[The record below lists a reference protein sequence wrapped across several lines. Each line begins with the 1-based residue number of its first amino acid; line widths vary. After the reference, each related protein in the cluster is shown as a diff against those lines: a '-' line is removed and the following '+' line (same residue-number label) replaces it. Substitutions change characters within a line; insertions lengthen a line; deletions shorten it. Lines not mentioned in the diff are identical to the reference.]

1 MASFT
6 DLIPQFN
13 PYIQQLPV
21 EAMVTVGMEKQKRYD
36 EGLQKIQSQ
45 IENIAGLNVMRPID
59 KQYLQSKLN
68 ELGSNLRGV
77 AAGDFS
83 NFQLVNSV
91 GGMVNQISKDPFV
104 IAAVKSS
111 AIDQKNL
118 QIMEDERKNGKLS
131 PDNEFNY
138 SKQRNKY
145 IQSGLKDAN
154 GNPIV
159 FSGSYSPFFD
169 VFKFTKETFD
179 AIKPDGYSYDQVYVT
194 NADGSIKTD
203 GRGKPVYSPTMSRLE
218 KEGRFPE
225 KVKQTIQQIFSD
237 PRVSQQLNITGEYNY
252 RNLSPEQLFERA
264 EMQKQSLLEGLND
277 MLADLNLEKNTGKDV
292 QDKIDNVNLQIE
304 NLTNRYDEYKKVAL
318 ENPDVVRG
326 IMYKDDVSARY
337 TTMFSDVKTKNQ
349 VLDNPGWKANFD
361 LMKEANVSARFRE
374 QMDFNYEKEKW
385 DRGYKMLELE
395 MKGQKKFGIGETGTV
410 QDFQPTDPSVY
421 VAQFEQSYANAADRY
436 SSSADSMIFSLALNT
451 PKNQNEI
458 AKLVSGG
465 MSREQAMNTIIA
477 NSARANNED
486 VDQFRNRWLQRSIEK
501 INQMDPVKLQ
511 QDPMLQGVYNT
522 FGAAK
527 QDFMNLDNT
536 KKQIE
541 SRLDKNLLK
550 SLDAA
555 EMGKK
560 LNNVQITIEGRPVT
574 VTGEDL
580 WNAALYA
587 KGNQSSL
594 GFLNSPALREQAKVA
609 EAKLRQTGKG
619 FLLDFAL
626 ERAIVPEGV
635 PPLTTAMRGIK
646 GVARTMFG
654 DKITNQ
660 VGLVV
665 QLNNIYKSLDDEVLM
680 GAAEAKAN
688 ALKSSGF
695 SVSPNLRMD
704 ILTGDGETDRALVNF
719 IGNTA
724 GNYGTNKQNLSADF
738 NGETINTI
746 LADKNNFKPFELK
759 TSRNDA
765 TGEVF
770 PELVFYNSAGKRAAG
785 MSITGEEAGKLG
797 VNINTLYES
806 PAIRNVT
813 TRINASP
820 IRSTSFGDPRDVST
834 YIQGDVLF
842 EKSNMPNLAGLPY
855 DVKAN
860 IQEVDGLYYNII
872 YVNDGISKPK
882 TRPLPPV
889 RTVGEAISKLQ
900 ATPPQLINAILNDK

>member
-6 DLIPQFN
+6 DSIMQSR
-13 PYIQQLPV
+13 PYVQQLPL
-21 EAMVTVGMEKQKRYD
+21 EAMAQVGMYKQQKYE
-36 EGLQKIQSQ
+36 EGVQKIQSY
-45 IENIAGLNVMRPID
+45 IDNVAGLDVARGVD

-68 ELGSNLRGV
+68 DLGSKLKTV

-91 GGMVNQISKDPFV
+91 GGMATQIVKDPNV
-104 IAAVKSS
+104 QNAVQSTAWYRNQLSKIQKDIDEGKS
-111 AIDQKNL
+111 
-118 QIMEDERKNGKLS
+118 S
-131 PDNEFNY
+131 PDNIDHFNKKAQTWLNS
-138 SKQRNKY
+138 SKAGEKFN
-145 IQSGLKDAN
+145 A
-154 GNPIV
+154 
-159 FSGSYSPFFD
+159 SYTPFFD

-179 AIKPDGYSYDQVYVT
+179 AIQPDGYSFDQVYVT
-194 NADGSIKTD
+194 NSDGTIKTD
-203 GRGKPVYSPTMSRLE
+203 SNGKPVYSPVMVRLE
-218 KEGRFPE
+218 KEGKFPE
-225 KVKQTIQQIFSD
+225 KVKQTIEQIFSD
-237 PRVSQQLNITGEYNY
+237 SRVGQQLSISGEYNLRGY
-252 RNLSPEQLFERA
+252 APEQLALRA
-264 EMQKQSLLEGLND
+264 EQTKQSLLEGLND
-277 MLADLNLEKNTGKDV
+277 KLADLILEKNTGKDV
-292 QDKIDNVNLQIE
+292 QDKIDQINLQIE
-304 NLTNRYDEYKKVAL
+304 NTTNKYDQYRKLAID
-318 ENPDVVRG
+318 NPDAVRG
-326 IMYKDDVSARY
+326 AMYKDDVAARY
-337 TTMFSDVKTKNQ
+337 TTMFTNVKTKTQ
-349 VLDNPGWKANFD
+349 SLSNPGWESNFK
-361 LMKEANVSARFRE
+361 LMEEANQNRRFRE
-374 QMDFNYEKEKW
+374 EMEFKYDKERW

-395 MKGQKKFGIGETGTV
+395 MKGQKKFGIGETGTI
-410 QDFQPTDPSVY
+410 QDFQATDPAVY

-436 SSSADSMIFSLALNT
+436 SGAADNMIFSLALNT
-451 PKNQNEI
+451 PKNQDQL
-458 AKLVSGG
+458 AKLVNGG
-465 MSREQAMNTIIA
+465 MSREQAMNTMIA
-477 NSARANNED
+477 NAAKLNNENPD
-486 VDQFRNRWLQRSIEK
+486 EFRNRWLQRSVEK
-501 INQMDPVKLQ
+501 INQMDPTKLQ

-522 FGAAK
+522 FSAAR
-527 QDFMNLDNT
+527 QDFTNLNNT

-550 SLDAA
+550 TLDAA
-555 EMGKK
+555 DMGKK
-560 LNNVQITIEGRPVT
+560 LNNVQITVEGKPVT

-587 KGNQSSL
+587 KGNQSSI

-609 EAKLRQTGKG
+609 EAKLRQAGKG

-635 PPLTTAMRGIK
+635 PPLTTAIRGIK
-646 GVARTMFG
+646 GIARTMFG
-654 DKITNQ
+654 DTITNQ
-660 VGLVV
+660 GGLVV
-665 QLNNIYKSLDDEVLM
+665 QLNNVYKSLDDKVLM

-770 PELVFYNSAGKRAAG
+770 PEIVFYNSAGERAAG

-806 PAIRNVT
+806 PAVRNVR

-834 YIQGDVLF
+834 YMQGDVLF
-842 EKSNMPNLAGLPY
+842 EKNNMPKLAGLPY

-860 IQEVDGLYYNII
+860 VQEVDGMNYGII
-872 YVNDGISKPK
+872 YVNDGRSKPK
-882 TRPLPPV
+882 VRVLPP
-889 RTVGEAISKLQ
+889 TQDVGEAIIKLQ
-900 ATPPQLINAILNDK
+900 STSPQLITAILNEK